1 MIPTTTIM
9 FAMTSAKTRERII
22 PLPLASDAS
31 ASAIVLQD
39 LFLEISVKL
48 PVQTLFDSTRD
59 LLKKISVM
67 VLIAVAL

>member
-1 MIPTTTIM
+1 
-9 FAMTSAKTRERII
+9 MTSAKTRERII

-39 LFLEISVKL
+39 LFLQISVKL

-67 VLIAVAL
+67 VLTAVAL